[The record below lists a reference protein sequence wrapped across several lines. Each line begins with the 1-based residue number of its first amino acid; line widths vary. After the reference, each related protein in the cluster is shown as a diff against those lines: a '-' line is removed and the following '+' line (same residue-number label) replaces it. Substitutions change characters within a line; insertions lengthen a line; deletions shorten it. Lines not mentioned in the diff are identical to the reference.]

1 MVTDKPV
8 FQGLFQ
14 LNTPFFCYFTYLSV
28 ITFYGIRGI
37 YELTDSRSVLEVF
50 GQLISVLLLG
60 SDDDRILFAVVEIA
74 SLSFES
80 EL

>member
-1 MVTDKPV
+1 MI
-8 FQGLFQ
+8 
-14 LNTPFFCYFTYLSV
+14 PFN
-28 ITFYGIRGI
+28 GICSI
-37 YELTDSRSVLEVF
+37 YKLTDSRSVLEVV

>member
-1 MVTDKPV
+1 M
-8 FQGLFQ
+8 
-14 LNTPFFCYFTYLSV
+14 
-28 ITFYGIRGI
+28 ITFCGIRGI